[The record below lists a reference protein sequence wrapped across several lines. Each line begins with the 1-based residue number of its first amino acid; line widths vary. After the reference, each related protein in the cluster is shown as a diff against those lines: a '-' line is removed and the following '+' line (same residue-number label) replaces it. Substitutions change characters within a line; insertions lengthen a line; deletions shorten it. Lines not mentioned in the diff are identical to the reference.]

1 MRLLLCSISALRWE
15 LPVLPNGGVWFPAVG
30 CHAPEGRRLAAKMLE
45 VSSDNLVE
53 LLSFRLC
60 FFSYSDRTRGGAMC
74 SRCVSEDPGSAKS
87 NSMLV
92 RVLFVI
98 LHIWRMCPEVLA
110 VISTFSRVLSVKA
123 WFSLWMAL
131 APRRSSLLAR
141 AMLSRSGR
149 GLPQSPQKCAALCG
163 LPQVPA

>member
-15 LPVLPNGGVWFPAVG
+15 LLVLPNGGVWFPAVG

-45 VSSDNLVE
+45 VSSSNLVE
-53 LLSFRLC
+53 LLSFQLC

-74 SRCVSEDPGSAKS
+74 SRCVSEDPGSAKL
-87 NSMLV
+87 NLMFL
-92 RVLFVI
+92 RVQFVI
-98 LHIWRMCPEVLA
+98 TLHFWRMYLEDSA
-110 VISTFSRVLSVKA
+110 VICTFSRVLSVKA

-131 APRRSSLLAR
+131 APRLSSLLAR

-149 GLPQSPQKCAALCG
+149 GLPQSSQKCAAL
-163 LPQVPA
+163 